1 MKKNKIYPND
11 KKILLHLALQEK
23 KMNWLNKK
31 DFSMN
36 EKTFWNRV
44 KYLEDCGYVGVIRNA
59 GLKNLYHLTELG
71 HKAIMLPDQTPDI
84 TAQIFDLTDFSR

>member
-1 MKKNKIYPND
+1 MKLKKIYPND
-11 KKILLHLALQEK
+11 KKILMHLALQEK

-44 KYLEDCGYVGVIRNA
+44 KYLEDCGYVGVIRHA
-59 GLKNLYHLTELG
+59 GLKNLYYLTELG
-71 HKAIMLPDQTPDI
+71 QGPIITPDQTPDL
-84 TAQIFDLTDFSR
+84 TAKIFDLSDFRR

>member
-11 KKILLHLALQEK
+11 KTILLHLALQEK

-44 KYLEDCGYVGVIRNA
+44 KYLEDCGYVGVIRHA
-59 GLKNLYHLTELG
+59 GLKNLYHSSSQKLKWKLENLKRFYSNKSG
-71 HKAIMLPDQTPDI
+71 YDNYY
-84 TAQIFDLTDFSR
+84 